1 MAIQDVHNDRQLV
14 RAFAAIETTPGT
26 AAVADFVLLGD
37 MVINETRPLSDVASF
52 AGTYAQ
58 DYAVV
63 YGPKDIGGTYSEPL
77 TYEGLANTARL
88 ALAAGPTGVSD
99 AQTTPS
105 YLYTYNHNMTAS
117 TRQSAS
123 IYYGF
128 PELLFLCTGARFS
141 AFNVSCDI
149 DDANASWMLNVPTIY
164 ASSKDIYLRQEGTAT
179 TATSTV
185 ITDTAMSIGTT
196 QYVGGY
202 IHIIG
207 GTGKDQVRQIVSHTA
222 TAVTTAAWTVT
233 PAIGSTFM
241 LVGPTPALSVPSYR
255 TIAAADTQVFIDDY
269 TGGTIGTTDESD
281 RVISWNV
288 GFEWPIQPKRFQGSG
303 DGYDAKTGAGAIRV
317 AGSIRM
323 EFDSPKEYERFIGKE
338 EVRLRFKQTDTQLIN
353 TSPATYRTAQIDV
366 FKAALEAPAFDYR
379 NSNMTQTINFRGYV
393 DSVEGIIERV
403 IVRTATSA
411 LP

>member
-1 MAIQDVHNDRQLV
+1 MAIINVANDRQLV
-14 RAFAAIETTPGT
+14 RAYAGVETTAGT
-26 AAVADFVLLGD
+26 AVAADFVLMGD
-37 MVINETRPLSDVASF
+37 LSMTETRPLSDIPSF

-58 DYAVV
+58 DYTVV

-105 YLYTYNHNMTAS
+105 YLYTYNHSMTAP

-128 PELLFLCTGARFS
+128 EEMLFLCTGVRFP
-141 AFNVSCDI
+141 AFNISCDI
-149 DDANASWMLNVPTIY
+149 DDANAAWMLNVPTIY
-164 ASSKDIYLRQEGTAT
+164 ATSKDLYMRYEGTAT
-179 TATSTV
+179 A
-185 ITDTAMSIGTT
+185 GTT
-196 QYVGGY
+196 TTLTDSGASWTVNAYQGGWV
-202 IHIIG
+202 HIIG
-207 GTGKDQVRQIVSHTA
+207 GTGPNQAREVVSNTA
-222 TAVTTAAWTVT
+222 TALTVATWDVT
-233 PAIGSTFM
+233 PAAGSVYL
-241 LVGPTPALSVPSYR
+241 LVGPAPALSVPSYR

-303 DGYDAKTGAGAIRV
+303 DGYDAKTGNGAIRV

-323 EFDSPKEYERFIGKE
+323 EFDSPKEFERFIGKE

-366 FKAALEAPAFDYR
+366 FKAALEAPAYDYR

-393 DSVEGIIERV
+393 DSTEGIIER
-403 IVRTATSA
+403 IAVRTATSA

>member
-1 MAIQDVHNDRQLV
+1 MAIINVANDRQLV
-14 RAFAAIETTPGT
+14 RAFAGIETTAGT
-26 AAVADFVLLGD
+26 SVAADFVLLGD
-37 MVINETRPLSDVASF
+37 LTMTETRPLADIASF

-58 DYAVV
+58 DYTVV

-88 ALAAGPTGVSD
+88 ALAAGPAGVSD

-105 YLYTYNHNMTAS
+105 YLYTYNHGMTAP

-123 IYYGF
+123 LYYGF
-128 PELLFLCTGARFS
+128 EEMPFLCTGVRFP
-141 AFNVSCDI
+141 AFNISCDI
-149 DDANASWMLNVPTIY
+149 DDANAAWMLNVPTIY
-164 ASSKDIYLRQEGTAT
+164 AGTKDLYMRYEGTAT
-179 TATSTV
+179 AGTATTLTDSGATWTV
-185 ITDTAMSIGTT
+185 NAY
-196 QYVGGY
+196 QGGWV
-202 IHIIG
+202 HIIG
-207 GTGKDQVRQIVSHTA
+207 GTGKDQAREIASNTA
-222 TAVTTAAWTVT
+222 TALTVAT
-233 PAIGSTFM
+233 WDVNPSAGSIYLLT
-241 LVGPTPALSVPSYR
+241 GPMPSLTVPSYR
-255 TIAAADTQVFIDDY
+255 TIAAENTQVFVDDY

-303 DGYDAKTGAGAIRV
+303 DGYDAKTGNGAIRV

-323 EFDSPKEYERFIGKE
+323 EFDSPKEFERFIGKE

-366 FKAALEAPAFDYR
+366 FKAALEAPAYDYR

-393 DSVEGIIERV
+393 DSTEGIIER
-403 IVRTATSA
+403 IAVRTATSA

>member
-1 MAIQDVHNDRQLV
+1 
-14 RAFAAIETTPGT
+14 
-26 AAVADFVLLGD
+26 
-37 MVINETRPLSDVASF
+37 
-52 AGTYAQ
+52 
-58 DYAVV
+58 
-63 YGPKDIGGTYSEPL
+63 
-77 TYEGLANTARL
+77 
-88 ALAAGPTGVSD
+88 
-99 AQTTPS
+99 
-105 YLYTYNHNMTAS
+105 
-117 TRQSAS
+117 
-123 IYYGF
+123 
-128 PELLFLCTGARFS
+128 
-141 AFNVSCDI
+141 
-149 DDANASWMLNVPTIY
+149 
-164 ASSKDIYLRQEGTAT
+164 
-179 TATSTV
+179 V

-269 TGGTIGTTDESD
+269 VGGTMGTTDESD

-323 EFDSPKEYERFIGKE
+323 EFDSPKEYERFVGKE
-338 EVRLRFKQTDTQLIN
+338 EVKLRFKQTDTQLIN

-393 DSVEGIIERV
+393 DPTEGIIERV

>member
-1 MAIQDVHNDRQLV
+1 MAIINVANDRQLV
-14 RAFAAIETTPGT
+14 RAFAGIETTAGT
-26 AAVADFVLLGD
+26 SVAADFVLMGD
-37 MVINETRPLSDVASF
+37 LTMTETRPLSDIASF

-58 DYAVV
+58 DYTVV

-88 ALAAGPTGVSD
+88 ALASGPTGVSD

-105 YLYTYNHNMTAS
+105 YLYTYNHGMTAP

-123 IYYGF
+123 VYYGF
-128 PELLFLCTGARFS
+128 EEMPFLCTGVRFP
-141 AFNVSCDI
+141 AYNISCDI
-149 DDANASWMLNVPTIY
+149 DDANAAWMLNVPTIY
-164 ASSKDIYLRQEGTAT
+164 AGTKDLYMRYEGTAT
-179 TATSTV
+179 AGTATTLTDSGATWTV
-185 ITDTAMSIGTT
+185 NAY
-196 QYVGGY
+196 QGGWV
-202 IHIIG
+202 HIIG
-207 GTGKDQVRQIVSHTA
+207 GTGKDQAREIASNTA
-222 TAVTTAAWTVT
+222 TALTVAT
-233 PAIGSTFM
+233 WDVNPSAGSIYLLT
-241 LVGPTPALSVPSYR
+241 GPMPSLTVPSYR
-255 TIAAADTQVFIDDY
+255 TIAAENTQVFVDDY

-303 DGYDAKTGAGAIRV
+303 DGYDAKTGNGAIRV

-323 EFDSPKEYERFIGKE
+323 EFDSPKEFERFIGKE

-366 FKAALEAPAFDYR
+366 FKAALEAPAYDYR

-393 DSVEGIIERV
+393 DSTEGIIER
-403 IVRTATSA
+403 IAVRTATSA

>member
-1 MAIQDVHNDRQLV
+1 MAIINVANDRQLV
-14 RAFAAIETTPGT
+14 RAFAGIETTAGT
-26 AAVADFVLLGD
+26 SVAADFVLLGD
-37 MVINETRPLSDVASF
+37 LTMTETRPLADIASF

-58 DYAVV
+58 DYTVV

-88 ALAAGPTGVSD
+88 ALAAGPAGVSD

-105 YLYTYNHNMTAS
+105 YLYTYNHGMTAP

-123 IYYGF
+123 LYYGF
-128 PELLFLCTGARFS
+128 EEMPFLCTGVRFP
-141 AFNVSCDI
+141 AFNISCDI
-149 DDANASWMLNVPTIY
+149 DDANAAWMLNVPTIY
-164 ASSKDIYLRQEGTAT
+164 AGSKDLYMRYEGAATAATAT
-179 TATSTV
+179 TLTDSGAAWTV
-185 ITDTAMSIGTT
+185 N
-196 QYVGGY
+196 QYAGGWV
-202 IHIIG
+202 HIIG
-207 GTGKDQVRQIVSHTA
+207 GTGKDQAREIVSNTA
-222 TAVTTAAWTVT
+222 TAVTVAAWDVN
-233 PAIGSTFM
+233 PAAASVYLLT
-241 LVGPTPALSVPSYR
+241 GPMPSLTVPSYR
-255 TIAAADTQVFIDDY
+255 TIAAENTQVFVDDY

-303 DGYDAKTGAGAIRV
+303 DGYDAKTGNGAIRV

-323 EFDSPKEYERFIGKE
+323 EFDSPKEFERFIGKE

-366 FKAALEAPAFDYR
+366 FKAALEAPAYDYR

-403 IVRTATSA
+403 TVRTATSA

>member
-1 MAIQDVHNDRQLV
+1 MAIINVANDRQLV
-14 RAFAAIETTPGT
+14 RAFAGIETTAGT
-26 AAVADFVLLGD
+26 SVAADFVLMGD
-37 MVINETRPLSDVASF
+37 LSMTETRPLSDIASF

-58 DYAVV
+58 DYTVV

-88 ALAAGPTGVSD
+88 ALASGPTGVSD

-105 YLYTYNHNMTAS
+105 YLYTYNHGMTAP

-123 IYYGF
+123 VYYGF
-128 PELLFLCTGARFS
+128 EEMPFLCTGVRFP
-141 AFNVSCDI
+141 AYNISCDI
-149 DDANASWMLNVPTIY
+149 DDANAAWMLNVPTIY
-164 ASSKDIYLRQEGTAT
+164 AGTKDLYMRYEGTAT
-179 TATSTV
+179 AGTATTLTDSGATWTV
-185 ITDTAMSIGTT
+185 NAY
-196 QYVGGY
+196 QGGWV
-202 IHIIG
+202 HIIG
-207 GTGKDQVRQIVSHTA
+207 GTGKDQAREIASNTA
-222 TAVTTAAWTVT
+222 TALTVAT
-233 PAIGSTFM
+233 WDVNPSAGSIYLLT
-241 LVGPTPALSVPSYR
+241 GPMPSLTVPSYR
-255 TIAAADTQVFIDDY
+255 TIAAENTQVFVDDY

-303 DGYDAKTGAGAIRV
+303 DGYDAKTGNGAIRV

-323 EFDSPKEYERFIGKE
+323 EFDSPKEFERFIGKE

-366 FKAALEAPAFDYR
+366 FKAALEAPAYDYR

-393 DSVEGIIERV
+393 DSTEGIIER
-403 IVRTATSA
+403 IAVRTATSA